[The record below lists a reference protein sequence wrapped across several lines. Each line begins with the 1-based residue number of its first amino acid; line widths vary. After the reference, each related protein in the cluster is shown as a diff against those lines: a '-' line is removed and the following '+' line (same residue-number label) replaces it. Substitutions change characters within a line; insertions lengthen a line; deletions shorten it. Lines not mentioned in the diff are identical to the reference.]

1 MQGTRKYW
9 VDTMLRVAAPVL
21 EYLANDTLTQNMPV
35 ETLEGM
41 REKREP
47 FAYLE
52 AFGRTICGIAPWLEN
67 PCADEEEEKLRQKYA
82 ALARQAMHHATCPDS
97 RDKMNF
103 DAEYGPQPLV
113 DGAFLAQGILRAPTE
128 LYEKLDNTTKMNL
141 VNCLK
146 NLRRC
151 TAHFCNW
158 LLFAAM
164 VETALHYMGEECD
177 FMRIDYALR
186 QHEQWYLGDGLYG
199 DGPQFHADYYNSFVI
214 QPMLV
219 DIITRMNPADEFH
232 RWSAM
237 VEPVMKRAARYAGV
251 LERMI
256 LPDGSFP
263 AVGRSLAYRTGCF
276 GHLSAMSL
284 LENLPKE
291 MKPAQV
297 RCALTAVI
305 RKTLEAPETFDK
317 NGWLQIGLC
326 GHQLSIA
333 EPYICTGSL
342 YLCSTVFLAL
352 GLPEGHAFWSG
363 SDTLW
368 TQQTVWSG
376 RDIAADHAI
385 AD

>member
-1 MQGTRKYW
+1 MRETRSYW

-21 EYLANDTLTQNMPV
+21 EHLAEDTLKQNMPI
-35 ETLEGM
+35 ETVEGM
-41 REKREP
+41 REQREP
-47 FAYLE
+47 FAHLE
-52 AFGRTICGIAPWLEN
+52 AFGRTICGIAPWLEK
-67 PCADEEEEKLRQKYA
+67 PCEDEAEEKLRQKYA
-82 ALARQAMHHATCPDS
+82 ALARQAMHHATCPISQDS
-97 RDKMNF
+97 MNF
-103 DAEYGPQPLV
+103 GAEYGPQPLV
-113 DGAFLAQGILRAPTE
+113 DGAFLAQGILRAPVE
-128 LYEKLDNTTKMNL
+128 LYEKLDNITKKNL
-141 VNCLK
+141 VSCLK
-146 NLRRC
+146 QLRRC

-164 VETALHYMGEECD
+164 VETALYYMGEECD

-186 QHEQWYLGDGLYG
+186 QHEQWYQGDGLYG

-219 DIITRMNPADEFH
+219 DIITKMNPADESH
-232 RWSAM
+232 RWEPM
-237 VEPVMKRAARYAGV
+237 LEPVMKRAARYAGV

-284 LENLPKE
+284 LENLPE
-291 MKPAQV
+291 GVEPAQV
-297 RCALTAVI
+297 RCALSAVI
-305 RKTLEAPETFDK
+305 HRTLEAPDTFDK

-326 GHQLSIA
+326 GHQPSIA

-352 GLPEGHAFWSG
+352 GLPESHTFWRAP
-363 SDTLW
+363 DMAW

-376 RDIAADHAI
+376 KDIAADHAI
-385 AD
+385 KA

>member
-1 MQGTRKYW
+1 MQETRNYW
-9 VDTMLRVAAPVL
+9 VETMLRVAAPVL
-21 EYLANDTLTQNMPV
+21 EHLADDMLKQNMPV

-47 FAYLE
+47 FAHLE
-52 AFGRTICGIAPWLEN
+52 ALGRTICGIAPWLET
-67 PCADEEEEKLRQKYA
+67 PCEDEAEEKLRQKYA
-82 ALARQAMHHATCPDS
+82 ALARQAIHHATCPVSQDN
-97 RDKMNF
+97 MNF
-103 DAEYGPQPLV
+103 SAEYGSQPLV
-113 DGAFLAQGILRAPTE
+113 DGAFLAQGILRAPVE
-128 LYEKLDNTTKMNL
+128 LYEKLDKITKKNL
-141 VNCLK
+141 VSCLK
-146 NLRRC
+146 QLRRC
-151 TAHFCNW
+151 TAYFCNW

-164 VETALHYMGEECD
+164 VETALYEMGEECD

-186 QHEQWYLGDGLYG
+186 QHEQWYQGDGLYG

-219 DIITRMNPADEFH
+219 DIITKMNPTDESR
-232 RWSAM
+232 RWEAM
-237 VEPVMKRAARYAGV
+237 IEPVMKRAARYAGI

-284 LENLPKE
+284 LENLPE
-291 MKPAQV
+291 EVEPAQV

-305 RKTLEAPETFDK
+305 RRTLDVPETFDK

-326 GHQLSIA
+326 GHQPSIA

-352 GLPEGHAFWSG
+352 GLPQNHAFWHAP
-363 SDTLW
+363 DVPW
-368 TQQTVWSG
+368 TQQKIWSG

-385 AD
+385 TD